1 MKPVHNP
8 YAVERPHAVAS
19 LLQRQGSLR
28 GGPLNQVSPFKRQ
41 LSLRLG
47 IDSLPTTI
55 GSPTE
60 GTSSTVTST
69 VSGLVN
75 HSLSSASATSYSNGG
90 RERAH
95 SLDYTA
101 KAEQQSAASAVGPK
115 RPGLFGLGSKVTL
128 APSGMCSESDVPY
141 HLMITSSFSL
151 FSSGPHSGAF
161 SFGGS

>member
-47 IDSLPTTI
+47 IDSLPTTL

-60 GTSSTVTST
+60 GSATSTVTT
-69 VSGLVN
+69 SGLVN
-75 HSLSSASATSYSNGG
+75 SVSSTASGKE

-95 SLDYTA
+95 SVDFTA
-101 KAEQQSAASAVGPK
+101 KVEQSSMITPLK
-115 RPGLFGLGSKVTL
+115 RPSLFGLGSKVTL
-128 APSGMCSESDVPY
+128 APSGWFCPF
-141 HLMITSSFSL
+141 LIKFFSNIFVY
-151 FSSGPHSGAF
+151 FSGSHSGGF
-161 SFGGS
+161 SVN

>member
-60 GTSSTVTST
+60 TGTVTST

-75 HSLSSASATSYSNGG
+75 HSLSSVSSSATSYSNGG

-101 KAEQQSAASAVGPK
+101 KAEQQSAAAAATAVGPK

-141 HLMITSSFSL
+141 HLMITSSFSP
-151 FSSGPHSGAF
+151 FF
-161 SFGGS
+161 